1 MAMLLHRSS
10 NSNFKNWFFEN
21 QPQTD
26 FQKTNFVFSTASS
39 GKYEIG
45 FIMRI
50 ADTALQFYCD
60 RKALYDDR
68 VILVFLATVASCQ
81 HWQLKLIL

>member
-21 QPQTD
+21 QSAAD
-26 FQKTNFVFSTASS
+26 FQKTNFVFSTACG
-39 GKYEIG
+39 GKYKIG

-81 HWQLKLIL
+81 YWQLKLIL

>member
-21 QPQTD
+21 QSAAD
-26 FQKTNFVFSTASS
+26 FQKTNFVFPTASR
-39 GKYEIG
+39 GKYKIG

-50 ADTALQFYCD
+50 ADSALQFY
-60 RKALYDDR
+60 
-68 VILVFLATVASCQ
+68 
-81 HWQLKLIL
+81 